1 MVKEK
6 ASFELAVESSSVCEG
21 GRDRSVLRER
31 EKTLGKMGK
40 GMVLVSFD
48 KLEINIRSG
57 WFVPISCK
65 SDLCYLNLR

>member
-40 GMVLVSFD
+40 GIVLVSFD

-57 WFVPISCK
+57 
-65 SDLCYLNLR
+65 